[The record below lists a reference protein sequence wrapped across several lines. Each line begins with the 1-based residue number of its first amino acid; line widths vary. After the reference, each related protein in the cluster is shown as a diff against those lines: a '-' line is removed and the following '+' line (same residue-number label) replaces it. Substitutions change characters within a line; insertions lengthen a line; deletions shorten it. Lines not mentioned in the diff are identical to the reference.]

1 MTNWAIVP
9 VKKLDC
15 SKSRLSD
22 VLSADAR
29 RDLICSLLIRTLNIL
44 NASEFIENTI
54 VISKDQ
60 SVLRL
65 ADKEGAYTVEEDSPS
80 ELNSALHQAT
90 LVTMKYAA
98 TGLLILPADLP
109 LLREE
114 DVEKIIVAED
124 SNRLVVI
131 VPDQHGV
138 GTNALFIR
146 PPGMLNY
153 KFGQDSL
160 LAHKEEAKRV
170 RAEMHVYR
178 LSNIEFDIDDPGD
191 LIRLKN
197 VSLNTQLQEVRGNG

>member
-9 VKKLDC
+9 VKHLDC
-15 SKSRLSD
+15 SKSRLAD
-22 VLSADAR
+22 VLSAHDR
-29 RDLICSLLIRTLNIL
+29 QELICNLLIRTLNIL
-44 NASEFIENTI
+44 TASEFIENTI
-54 VISKDQ
+54 VISEDET
-60 SVLRL
+60 VLRL
-65 ADKEGAYTVEEDSPS
+65 AVKQGIFTLKEDSPS
-80 ELNSALHQAT
+80 DLNSALHQAT
-90 LVTMKYAA
+90 LETISHGA

-109 LLREE
+109 LLDKQ
-114 DVEKIIVAED
+114 DVEKMTGTKD
-124 SNRLVVI
+124 SDRMVLI

-197 VSLNTQLQEVRGNG
+197 VSLNTQL